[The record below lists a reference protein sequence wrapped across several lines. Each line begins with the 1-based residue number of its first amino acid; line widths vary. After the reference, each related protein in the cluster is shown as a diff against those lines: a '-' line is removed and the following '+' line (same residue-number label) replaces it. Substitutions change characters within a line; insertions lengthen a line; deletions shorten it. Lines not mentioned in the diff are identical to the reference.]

1 MTAPFTVEVGSS
13 PFAIIPLGAIRDS
26 RLTPREMQILGLI
39 CSHLNHERICWPS
52 QSRIAQMARVSTQ
65 TVQKCV
71 EHLAKAGYLRLKL
84 RKGDGCGDDRI
95 IIQVLYPEPEVK
107 YLRPMGKGT

>member
-1 MTAPFTVEVGSS
+1 MSAPINVEVGSS
-13 PFAIIPLGAIRDS
+13 PFAIIPLGAFRDS

-52 QSRIAQMARVSTQ
+52 PSRIAHMARVSTQ

-71 EHLAKAGYLRLKL
+71 EHLAKAGYLRLKR
-84 RKGDGCGDDRI
+84 RKGDGWGEDSPI
-95 IIQVLYPEPEVK
+95 IEVLYPEPEVK
-107 YLRPMGKGT
+107 YLRPMGRGT